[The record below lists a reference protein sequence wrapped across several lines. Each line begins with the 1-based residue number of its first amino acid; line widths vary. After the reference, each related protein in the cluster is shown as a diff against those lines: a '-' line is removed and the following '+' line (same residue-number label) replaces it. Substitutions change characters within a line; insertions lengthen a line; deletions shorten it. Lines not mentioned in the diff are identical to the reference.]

1 MAEHNDSQGALHL
14 PQLYSG
20 MPVEVVTDDN
30 QVMFSGRLALM
41 GPGKIQ
47 IIERNG
53 DSVRPVEYNSK
64 IKLRGVL
71 KDGEPFTFTGHVCG
85 ASDQFWLLDRLEVV
99 QAAENRRNA
108 FRQATVIDGMVFRM
122 DANGEADAGS
132 GPVPCQVMDISA
144 GGTLLRCKQE
154 FQAGDCLFLMGL
166 ELLPDQNDFSFTCRV
181 RRVIPKGKDGFDYG
195 CQFEGLTG
203 KEEDRLLQ
211 AIFQIQRRALQSR
224 RR

>member
-64 IKLRGVL
+64 I
-71 KDGEPFTFTGHVCG
+71 
-85 ASDQFWLLDRLEVV
+85 
-99 QAAENRRNA
+99 
-108 FRQATVIDGMVFRM
+108 
-122 DANGEADAGS
+122 
-132 GPVPCQVMDISA
+132 
-144 GGTLLRCKQE
+144 
-154 FQAGDCLFLMGL
+154 
-166 ELLPDQNDFSFTCRV
+166 
-181 RRVIPKGKDGFDYG
+181 
-195 CQFEGLTG
+195 
-203 KEEDRLLQ
+203 
-211 AIFQIQRRALQSR
+211 
-224 RR
+224 